1 MPVIAVGDSLEY
13 HNRNKFSTKNQD
25 NDVSTR
31 NDCAKQAEG
40 GWWYKSCHHSNLNG
54 IYKKGKSDHWNV
66 FLQLTTNHVVWTI
79 PLNTSDDAVVEMP
92 LVTDN
97 IKAPLVAA
105 LDVSSLNK
113 QLKHYIDRAISTTYT
128 GKIEEIAGHIQD
140 KLNITVSRF
149 ERMFRDLTENVTDL
163 IDKLEDSNR
172 NHNDTV
178 SETGRP
184 VKLSRDCTDIND
196 GNTKSGVYT
205 IYPENIHTVKAYC
218 NMDVDGGRWTVI
230 QRRQDDFTDFYRTWS
245 DYKNGFGSLNGS
257 FWLGNDNIHKL
268 TSSGRYE
275 LRVDLS
281 DWGGGTWYAVYKTF
295 NVENESSKYKLTIC
309 GYSGTAEDSLTYHN
323 GCKFSTMDQDNDYD
337 KRDCAKK
344 AKGGWWYKT
353 CHKSNLN
360 GIYKKGL
367 SDEWTAVTWSKNAI
381 GTQHHY
387 LKFARMMI
395 RRY

>member
-1 MPVIAVGDSLEY
+1 
-13 HNRNKFSTKNQD
+13 
-25 NDVSTR
+25 
-31 NDCAKQAEG
+31 
-40 GWWYKSCHHSNLNG
+40 
-54 IYKKGKSDHWNV
+54 
-66 FLQLTTNHVVWTI
+66 
-79 PLNTSDDAVVEMP
+79 
-92 LVTDN
+92 
-97 IKAPLVAA
+97 
-105 LDVSSLNK
+105 
-113 QLKHYIDRAISTTYT
+113 
-128 GKIEEIAGHIQD
+128 
-140 KLNITVSRF
+140 
-149 ERMFRDLTENVTDL
+149 
-163 IDKLEDSNR
+163 
-172 NHNDTV
+172 
-178 SETGRP
+178 
-184 VKLSRDCTDIND
+184 
-196 GNTKSGVYT
+196 
-205 IYPENIHTVKAYC
+205 
-218 NMDVDGGRWTVI
+218 MDVDGGRWTVI

-281 DWGGGTWYAVYKTF
+281 DWEGGTWYAIYKTF
-295 NVENESSKYKLTIC
+295 KVENESSKYELTVS
-309 GYSGTAEDSLTYHN
+309 GYSGTADDRLTYHN

-353 CHKSNLN
+353 CHQSNLN

-367 SDEWTAVTWSKNAI
+367 SDEWTAVSWSKNAR